1 MPEKQQQ
8 RYYELFTM
16 CWKIL
21 RRGLREMTTT
31 SDPAKL
37 ADDLRAEGLVLL
49 GEYRDLHPEAVLGI
63 IDNTLKLFYKAYED
77 LPRPEREP
85 EQMDIFSIGK
95 EAKN

>member
-1 MPEKQQQ
+1 MPDEQQK

-31 SDPAKL
+31 PDPAKL
-37 ADDLRAEGLVLL
+37 AGELRTEGQMLY
-49 GEYRDLHPEAVLGI
+49 EQYRDLCPDAVFKI
-63 IDNTLKLFYKAYED
+63 IDNTLLMFYRAYED

-85 EQMDIFSIGK
+85 EQMDIFDLGK
-95 EAKN
+95 EAKG